1 MELLHIILT
10 LLGISVSISTY
21 TIGAFFKLSNK
32 LSFMESQ
39 ITEMEKDTKRLEE
52 KAGKFESALTQ
63 VAVVQEKLVHLE
75 RRLEERFNIMEKL
88 ITNISK

>member
-1 MELLHIILT
+1 
-10 LLGISVSISTY
+10 
-21 TIGAFFKLSNK
+21 
-32 LSFMESQ
+32 MESQ